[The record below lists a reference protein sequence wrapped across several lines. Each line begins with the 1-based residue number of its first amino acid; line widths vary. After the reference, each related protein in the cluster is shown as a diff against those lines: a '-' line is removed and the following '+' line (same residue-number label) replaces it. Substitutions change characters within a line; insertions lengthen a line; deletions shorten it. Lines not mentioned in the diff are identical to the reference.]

1 MTDAAHST
9 TTTEDRSEYWNAYYA
24 QRSTTRRPLPSQFA
38 TFVAGELEGPHRV
51 IELGCGNGRDSI
63 FFAGHGHDVTGVDG
77 SDAAVASSTALAAAL
92 GEPATFLQSTIDD
105 PALPERLAGSPGP
118 HLVYARFFVHAI
130 TDAEEQTFL
139 DLAAAL
145 TSPGDA
151 LAVEYRTVRDQVGA
165 KETGAHYRRFVLPA
179 RFQARALERGFEVEY
194 AVEGFGFAKWRHDD
208 AYVARTVFR
217 RT

>member
-9 TTTEDRSEYWNAYYA
+9 TTTDDRSDYWNAYYA
-24 QRSTTRRPLPSQFA
+24 ERSTTRRPLPSQFA

-77 SDAAVASSTALAAAL
+77 SDAAVASSTALAGAL

-139 DLAAAL
+139 DLAAAI
-145 TSPGDA
+145 TSPGDG
-151 LAVEYRTVRDQVGA
+151 LAVEYRTVRDRVGA

-179 RFQARALERGFEVEY
+179 SFQARAQERGFEVTY

-208 AYVARTVFR
+208 AYVARTLFR